1 MALSMQEIDN
11 LKQTTLQEPGTK
23 VRDPSVSL
31 QFLVRSKDFMRYVTE
46 TNATGIAKDENPST
60 LLTLCG

>member
-31 QFLVRSKDFMRYVTE
+31 QFLVRSKDFIRYVTE
-46 TNATGIAKDENPST
+46 TTRIAKDENPST